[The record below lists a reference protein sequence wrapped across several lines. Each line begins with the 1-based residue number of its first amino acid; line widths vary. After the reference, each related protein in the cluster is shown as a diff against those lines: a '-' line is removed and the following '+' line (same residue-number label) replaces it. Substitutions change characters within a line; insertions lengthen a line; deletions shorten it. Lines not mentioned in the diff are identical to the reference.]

1 MKRALVIIFLG
12 IALASLAYAV
22 AYRSTTAQERE
33 AMKSEAPELW
43 WLKQE
48 FHLDDTQFQR
58 ISRLHEGYLP
68 QCGETCRKI
77 AEKSAELKEMFAR
90 TNAVTPEVE
99 KKLEEIAKLRA
110 ACQAN
115 MLRHFYEV
123 SQAMPLEEGRRYL
136 AWVQQKTILSGT
148 GQMDMGNP
156 AHKMQ

>member
-1 MKRALVIIFLG
+1 MKRAIAILLLG
-12 IALASLAYAV
+12 FAAATLAYAV
-22 AYRSTTAQERE
+22 VYHGTTAQERE
-33 AMKSEAPELW
+33 AMKSDAPELW

-48 FHLDDTQFQR
+48 YHLDDAQFQR

-77 AEKSAELKEMFAR
+77 AEKNAELKEIFGR
-90 TNAVTPEVE
+90 SNAVTPEVE

-110 ACQAN
+110 ECQAN

-123 SQAMPLEEGRRYL
+123 SQAMPPEEGRRYL
-136 AWVQQKTILSGT
+136 AWVQQKTVLSGP

-156 AHKMQ
+156 AHKMP